1 MIFALGPESLF
12 TACAL
17 LIALLYP
24 KLGSKWFRTI
34 DIKLAS
40 IARHKRLSILIC
52 FISALAVRLA
62 ILPVLPI
69 PLPNIPDEFS
79 FLLAADTFA
88 HGRLTNPTPP
98 MWVHFE
104 SLHIILQPTYASMYP
119 PMQGLI
125 LAAGEVFLGH
135 PFWGIWISIGVM
147 CAAICWMLQA
157 WLPPGWALL
166 GGLLPVMRFGVFG
179 WGDSYWGGAP
189 AAIGGALVL
198 GSLPRIMKRQRLA
211 DAILMAVG
219 LVILANSRP
228 YEGLLLSLPVAV
240 ALLMW
245 GFGRSRP
252 NPRILIR
259 SVALPLLLTLVTG
272 GALTGYYFYRV
283 TGSPFR
289 MPYQVNR
296 DSYSIARYFYGQAP
310 NVTPVYHHKAMH
322 DFYLNEYQRYQNARS
337 LKGFVKETSL
347 KFLFTWVQYVGPVL
361 TFPMFAIAVALRD
374 RRMRW
379 LLIVGGFSAAGMEL
393 VFFYAPHYA
402 APLTCLI
409 LALLIQGLRH
419 LRQWRIDGRPTGR
432 LLARALVMIC
442 VLMVPVQ
449 VYMLYR
455 RNKSPEGLPNGQAR
469 YDILSQLNPLSGKQL
484 VLVRYRP
491 DRDVLST
498 EWVYNDADIDHAKVI
513 WAREMSPAENENLMR
528 HFADRGAW
536 LLEADEKPPR
546 LEPYSATAT
555 QLASQGQ

>member
-1 MIFALGPESLF
+1 MIFALGPESLL

-17 LIALLYP
+17 LIALLHP
-24 KLGSKWFRTI
+24 KIGSKWFRQI
-34 DIKLAS
+34 EFKFAS
-40 IARHKRLSILIC
+40 IARRKGLSILIC
-52 FISALAVRLA
+52 FTSALAVRLA
-62 ILPVLPI
+62 ILPVMPI

-125 LAAGEVFLGH
+125 LAAGKVFLGH
-135 PFWGIWISIGVM
+135 PFWGVWISIGVM

-198 GSLPRIMKRQRLA
+198 GSLPRIMARQRVA

-219 LVILANSRP
+219 LVMLANSRP
-228 YEGLLLSLPVAV
+228 YEGLLLTLPVVV
-240 ALLMW
+240 ALLLW
-245 GFGRSRP
+245 VFSKGRP

-259 SVALPLLLTLVTG
+259 SVVLPLMLTLAG
-272 GALTGYYFYRV
+272 GGILTGYYFYRV

-310 NVTPVYHHKAMH
+310 NVTPVYHHEAMRH
-322 DFYLNEYQRYQNARS
+322 FYLKEFQRYQEARS
-337 LKGFVKETSL
+337 LKGFVRETFV
-347 KFLFTWVQYVGPVL
+347 KVLFTWVWYIGPAL
-361 TFPMFAIAVALRD
+361 TFPMFSIAFMLRD
-374 RRMRW
+374 RRIRW
-379 LLIVGGFSAAGMEL
+379 LLIAGGLSVAGMEL
-393 VFFYAPHYA
+393 VFFYAPTYA

-409 LALLIQGLRH
+409 LALLMQGLRH
-419 LRQWRIDGRPTGR
+419 LRQWRIDGRPTGL
-432 LLARALVMIC
+432 LLARALVLIC
-442 VLMVPVQ
+442 ALMLPVQ
-449 VYMLYR
+449 IYLLHR
-455 RNKSPEGLPNGQAR
+455 HNKSPEGLPNGQAR
-469 YDILSQLNPLSGKQL
+469 YGILSQLNPLPGEQL

-491 DRDVLST
+491 DHDVLST

-513 WAREMSPAENENLMR
+513 WAREMSPAENDTLIR
-528 HFADRGAW
+528 YFANRKVW

-546 LEPYSATAT
+546 LEPYSAAP
-555 QLASQGQ
+555 QFVSQGQ